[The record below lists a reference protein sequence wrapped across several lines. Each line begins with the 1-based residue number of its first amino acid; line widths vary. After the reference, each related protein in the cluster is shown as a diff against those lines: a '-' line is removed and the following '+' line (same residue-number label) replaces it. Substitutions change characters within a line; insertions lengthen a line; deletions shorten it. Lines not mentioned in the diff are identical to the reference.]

1 MYIIYIYIYIYV
13 YNSYTTLIK
22 MYTTPLYRFHYLD
35 DSPSSHIKHN
45 IMNASLNPLPTVPKS
60 VAKNFLC
67 CGN

>member
-1 MYIIYIYIYIYV
+1 
-13 YNSYTTLIK
+13 

-45 IMNASLNPLPTVPKS
+45 VMNASLNPLPTVPKS

-67 CGN
+67 CRNYDYRMLE